1 MESVGFLFS
10 IYLFQQEKY
19 WFVQLTRRQ
28 TIWYF
33 DQYKFGM

>member
-1 MESVGFLFS
+1 MEPVGFLFS
-10 IYLFQQEKY
+10 IYQLQQEKY

-28 TIWYF
+28 TICYF